1 MSSSDSTHAGRS
13 LAVSS
18 SSCHAMPKFT
28 DSESPSATSLT
39 PRSELS
45 NTSVNAH
52 SPTISSRNPRSYN
65 EVSSEDL
72 LHLSL
77 LHERCVTDTD
87 AVLPWQFGSPDHQSP
102 TAAASNPE
110 VVVHQNDS
118 ILLQTL
124 KQCPDVD
131 IYLPNHLHGN
141 GYCEDAVALLPLWAL
156 QVKMFDP
163 ELGRDVD
170 YFDLC
175 PKTPMIFF
183 NHYWDDVPSMPRW
196 PENKPIYL
204 MPNIEMIE
212 LTPEF
217 YWRVNAVLCK
227 TQICFDRVTKWYEQE
242 GNPRN
247 AEVLYTKHTSSD
259 QAQFARKRLGESA
272 IAAKDFSNVT
282 FLHTPGTSIWKGT
295 RAVLDCWTSMAGLP
309 PLDVYIN
316 ESAYTYMM
324 PPPFQTKL
332 NHSRSPV
339 NVHLGMVERS
349 EFTKITAEAAFFMCP
364 SRSEGYGH
372 YINQARASGA
382 VIVTTDAAPMN
393 ELITSREMGVLVQTR
408 HQQDDRMLLGG
419 NFKGEHGLKNVNGL
433 VAAFSSFHLC
443 HTVLAMLKSTTSEQR
458 AAMGANALVDST
470 WSGFRYLAA
479 VMDKLS
485 AEEPSRG
492 RRSWALLLLVPLVGV
507 GLFTLIVETTSLLG
521 PPGDKLLG
529 LHRAIGLTWRNR
541 FSYFLSPDE
550 AVADEDLL
558 HLSLL
563 HEVCITDTNASLP
576 WQFGSPGNQAVGG
589 TANNSQVLM
598 HKNDKDLLQKLR
610 QCPTVDVFLP
620 HNVHTN
626 GYCEDAVAFVKY
638 LESRLLPGWIL
649 ETKFFDPNLG
659 REVDYFDLCPKTP
672 VLFLDH
678 HWGGVTASPRWP
690 KEKPIYMVPNIEIV
704 ELTPMHYWGVDA
716 VLCKTNECNDRV
728 TKWYEQEGNPRN
740 AKVFYTKHTST
751 DPGLFVRKRLGEY
764 AVSDK
769 DFSNIRVLHTA
780 GTSAAKGTSE
790 VLECWTKVVADA
802 SFIINPSYSEGYGH
816 IINQARASGAVII
829 TSDVPPMN
837 EMIIANESGIL
848 VSSKREKHPMVML
861 GGKYKGEHGLKGVGG
876 LVASFQSSDVCEAV
890 QRMMRSTTP
899 GDRAEIGL
907 NARRE
912 YHSDTNDSN
921 LLEKLRQCPDVD
933 IFLPTD
939 LHGNGYC
946 EDAVAYAKYLNS
958 RLLPKWA
965 LEVKLYDPYRGYEVD
980 YFDLCPKTP
989 MIFFNH
995 YWDGVPLMPRWPK
1008 DKPIYLMPNIEMF
1021 ELTPAHYWK
1030 VDVVLCKTQ
1039 ECYDRVTR
1047 WPKDFS
1053 DIKFI
1058 HTAGTSSAKGTRE
1071 LLECWIFVPG
1081 LPQLDVYIDDK
1092 PFNLLFKEKLKMYL
1106 KFSRSP
1112 VNVHVGLV
1120 ERSKFTKLT
1129 ADTTFFMC
1137 PSVSEGYGHYINQA
1151 RAAGAVVV
1159 TTDLSPMNELITANE
1174 TGFLIPVERRKHSKM
1189 LMGGAYRGEH
1199 GLRDVDGLVA
1209 TFRGPNVCEVV
1220 REMMALTTTE
1230 QRAAMGANAR
1240 RAYHEDTEF
1249 FAKAMQEL
1257 RQFARRSN

>member
-1 MSSSDSTHAGRS
+1 MVKSKPPARQQWLHRLLVFLIMMGLLTLMVQISSLLGRS
-13 LAVSS
+13 GDQL
-18 SSCHAMPKFT
+18 T
-28 DSESPSATSLT
+28 GSARLRRAISQRI
-39 PRSELS
+39 PWRHRSNRSELQA
-45 NTSVNAH
+45 VNELQPVTNELKEYEGE
-52 SPTISSRNPRSYN
+52 PTPVADTGDN

-141 GYCEDAVALLPLWAL
+141 GYCEDAVAYAKYLNSRLLPLWAL

-364 SRSEGYGH
+364 SR
-372 YINQARASGA
+372 I
-382 VIVTTDAAPMN
+382 
-393 ELITSREMGVLVQTR
+393 
-408 HQQDDRMLLGG
+408 
-419 NFKGEHGLKNVNGL
+419 
-433 VAAFSSFHLC
+433 
-443 HTVLAMLKSTTSEQR
+443 
-458 AAMGANALVDST
+458 VDST

-790 VLECWTKVVADA
+790 VLECWTYTSGLPPLDVYIDRKPFYRLFPASYKMKIARSLSPMSIHLGMMNRMNYSKVVADA

-912 YHSDTNDSN
+912 YHSDT
-921 LLEKLRQCPDVD
+921 
-933 IFLPTD
+933 
-939 LHGNGYC
+939 
-946 EDAVAYAKYLNS
+946 KYFAN
-958 RLLPKWA
+958 A
-965 LEVKLYDPYRGYEVD
+965 MQE
-980 YFDLCPKTP
+980 TP

-1047 WPKDFS
+1047 WYKQEGNPRNTPVFYTKHTSSDQALFARKRMGERVIRPKDFS